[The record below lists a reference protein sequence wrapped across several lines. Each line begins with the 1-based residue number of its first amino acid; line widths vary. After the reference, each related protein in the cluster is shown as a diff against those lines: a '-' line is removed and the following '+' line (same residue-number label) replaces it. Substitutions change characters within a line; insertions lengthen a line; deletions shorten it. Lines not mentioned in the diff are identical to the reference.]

1 MVPIDYGEIKWKCE
15 DERNESD
22 ANKPKCQFQ
31 IRLRW
36 HHKCRKKRKKIH
48 ERYNSITYNFRMSRD
63 IHTVFFY
70 LCLQWHRIH
79 WRPTTFSV
87 IICCLL
93 WENVCMLTFFMI
105 LRSLL
110 YLHKYFSFFHS
121 MQHYFFVR
129 SRLNWIAKKFV
140 VLMKRIRRAN
150 MQNARN
156 SVS

>member
-36 HHKCRKKRKKIH
+36 HHKCGKKRKRKKIH
-48 ERYNSITYNFRMSRD
+48 ERYNSITYNFQMSRD

-93 WENVCMLTFFMI
+93 WENVCMLTFFTSIDIRRFTLNFSWFYI
-105 LRSLL
+105 LCCIYTNIFLFFIRCNII
-110 YLHKYFSFFHS
+110 FSF
-121 MQHYFFVR
+121 
-129 SRLNWIAKKFV
+129 
-140 VLMKRIRRAN
+140 VL
-150 MQNARN
+150 
-156 SVS
+156 V